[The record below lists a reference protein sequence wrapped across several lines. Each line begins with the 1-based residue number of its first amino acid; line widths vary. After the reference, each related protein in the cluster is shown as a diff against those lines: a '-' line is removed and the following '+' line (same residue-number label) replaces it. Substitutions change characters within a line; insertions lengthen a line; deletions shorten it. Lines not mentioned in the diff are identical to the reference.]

1 MIALF
6 KASLTADNSQH
17 RSIQQQLSGFNS
29 VPDFNAYLAYILN
42 QSQEDGA
49 IRQLAGLTL
58 KNNIKDNW
66 HELSPSVQ
74 EHVRESLLGSLGDPH
89 KYIRATV
96 GSCITTVICALA
108 AAKHSH
114 NSICTCHMLLTPL
127 TSRPL
132 ADIGDLEAWPALIPA
147 LVDMLDSQNDS
158 LVDGALSAF
167 HKICEVRTG
176 SRRLSPLG

>member
-1 MIALF
+1 MFALSQEGVKQLIALF

-66 HELSPSVQ
+66 HELLP
-74 EHVRESLLGSLGDPH
+74 EDSLLERTLDEKVAVVNGDE
-89 KYIRATV
+89 
-96 GSCITTVICALA
+96 IC
-108 AAKHSH
+108 SFV
-114 NSICTCHMLLTPL
+114 
-127 TSRPL
+127 
-132 ADIGDLEAWPALIPA
+132 PAGP
-147 LVDMLDSQNDS
+147 
-158 LVDGALSAF
+158 
-167 HKICEVRTG
+167 
-176 SRRLSPLG
+176 